1 MTDLSESAVAALTAM
16 SPFPHDLPTRRRSLI
31 LLPMLRTLF
40 ILLLLAF
47 SSSAED
53 HLDPSV
59 TQLIVGIAP
68 TWDSMHGHLQRFEK
82 VHGAWQPAG
91 PAVPVLF
98 GKHGLA
104 WGRGALVGQGG
115 GPQKVE
121 RDNRAP
127 AGVFKIGTIYTYDQS
142 LPQGADFPFHTVGP
156 GDAWVDDLHSRYYNQ
171 HVVIDPRNPP
181 DWFQK
186 QKMRHGDFAYRWL
199 VEIRHNADPPV
210 PGFGS
215 AIFFHIRRGP
225 DRPSAGCTTM
235 AENNL
240 VSLIQWLRAPANPMY
255 VCLPQAEY
263 MSLWKTWD
271 LPSPA
276 VARELLGRVQRMTK
290 AN

>member
-1 MTDLSESAVAALTAM
+1 MFRAL
-16 SPFPHDLPTRRRSLI
+16 LI
-31 LLPMLRTLF
+31 LLLV
-40 ILLLLAF
+40 A
-47 SSSAED
+47 SGAWAEE

-59 TQLIVGIAP
+59 TQLIIGIAP
-68 TWDSMHGHLQRFEK
+68 TWDSMHGRLQRFEK
-82 VHGAWQPAG
+82 AHGAWEPIG
-91 PAVPVLF
+91 LPVPVLF

-115 GPQKVE
+115 GPLKVE

-142 LPQGADFPFHTVGP
+142 LPQGADYPFHTVGS

-171 HVVIDPRNPP
+171 HVVIDPKNPP
-181 DWFQK
+181 GWFEK

-199 VEIRHNADPPV
+199 VEIRHNEDPPV

-225 DRPSAGCTTM
+225 DHPSAGCTTM

-240 VSLIQWLRAPANPMY
+240 VTLVRWLRASANPMY

-263 MSLWKTWD
+263 EARWKAWD
-271 LPSPA
+271 LPSVTIA
-276 VARELLGRVQRMTK
+276 QEVLGGATNRARS
-290 AN
+290 AAP

>member
-1 MTDLSESAVAALTAM
+1 MPRTL
-16 SPFPHDLPTRRRSLI
+16 LI
-31 LLPMLRTLF
+31 LLFLVV
-40 ILLLLAF
+40 

-53 HLDPSV
+53 HLDSSV
-59 TQLIVGIAP
+59 TQLIIGIAP
-68 TWDSMHGHLQRFEK
+68 TWNSMHGRLQRFEK
-82 VHGAWQPAG
+82 ARGAWQPVG
-91 PAVPVLF
+91 PPVPVLF

-115 GPQKVE
+115 GPQKLE

-127 AGVFKIGTIYTYDQS
+127 AGVFKIGTIYTYDQA
-142 LPQGADFPFHTVGP
+142 LPPGANYPFHTVGP
-156 GDAWVDDLHSRYYNQ
+156 GDAWADDLHSRYYNQ
-171 HVVIDPRNPP
+171 HVVIDPANPP

-240 VSLIQWLRAPANPMY
+240 VSLIQWLRSSANPMY
-255 VCLPQAEY
+255 VCLPQSEY
-263 MSLWKTWD
+263 ISRWKTWD
-271 LPSPA
+271 LPNPV
-276 VARELLGRVQRMTK
+276 VAQEVLGSAQPMTK